1 MKAKRLL
8 DISETAGML
17 QCSVAKVRQMVLG
30 DQTLAAVHENYRG
43 FRVPFELGGLR
54 VFDVD
59 DQGAITH
66 VLMKKP
72 AGWLR
77 FDLAEVVRTLS
88 EQAHIEA
95 NVLPLSD
102 LIPPAPSAPAESV
115 EERRARYLAWHTGE
129 YRINPRGALQRV
141 YEREAKQNPKAD
153 RANIGKDIDKA
164 RGTTKTQKLATAW
177 TSQLVQDGKRKG

>member
-1 MKAKRLL
+1 MNAKRLL

-43 FRVPFELGGLR
+43 FRVPFELRGLR

-59 DQGAITH
+59 DQGAITD
-66 VLMKKP
+66 VLRKKP

-102 LIPPAPSAPAESV
+102 LIPPAPSAPVESV
-115 EERRARYLAWHTGE
+115 EERRARYLAWHTE
-129 YRINPRGALQRV
+129 EHCINPRGALQRV
-141 YEREAKQNPKAD
+141 YVREAKQNPKAD
-153 RANIGKDIDKA
+153 RANIGKDIGKA
-164 RGTTKTQKLATAW
+164 RTIRTEQSRAGFLVT
-177 TSQLVQDGKRKG
+177 QLVQDGKRKG